1 MSKARAN
8 QPEDFTRPLRRVLVL
23 LVLLILGA
31 IFMIWRIDSPRVEQ
45 FRANL
50 VDKLVPSFG
59 WAMLPVTNAMAMI
72 DDFQSYAR
80 LYEQNQQLRDEL
92 QQMKAWKE
100 AALQLEQKNAR
111 LLDLNKVRLDPRLT
125 HVTGVVL
132 ADSGSPFRQSVLLNV
147 GARDGIRDGWAT
159 MDGIGLVGRISGVGD
174 RSARVILLTDSNSR
188 VPVTVQPSGQR
199 GILAGDNSQLPLLN
213 FLEDA
218 DAVQP
223 GDRVVTSG
231 DGEVFPAG
239 LLVGQVAK
247 DAEGR
252 LRVILA
258 ADYQRLEFLRVLRSH
273 EIAAI
278 TDAGALIAPDPLRPL
293 PAGVQG
299 PQVPENFRPATQ
311 SGAPSGAQTTPQP
324 APQPEPVTGGDGN
337 G

>member
-1 MSKARAN
+1 MSKLRIN
-8 QPEDFTRPLRRVLVL
+8 QSDDFARPLRRVLVL
-23 LVLLILGA
+23 ILLLLFGA
-31 IFMIWRIDSPRVEQ
+31 IFTLWRIDSPRVEQ
-45 FRANL
+45 FRAAL
-50 VDKLVPSFG
+50 VDKLVPSFD
-59 WAMLPVTNAMAMI
+59 WAMVPVANLVGMI

-80 LYEQNQQLRDEL
+80 LYQQNQQLRGEL

-159 MDGIGLVGRISGVGD
+159 MDGIGLVGRISGVGEH
-174 RSARVILLTDSNSR
+174 SSRVILLTDSNSR

-199 GILAGDNSQLPLLN
+199 GLVTGDNSQVPPLA
-213 FLEDA
+213 FLEDSNS
-218 DAVQP
+218 VQP

-231 DGEVFPAG
+231 DGAVLPAG

-247 DAEGR
+247 DSEGR

-273 EIAAI
+273 ELEPIL
-278 TDAGALIAPDPLRPL
+278 DAGALIAPDPLRPL
-293 PAGVQG
+293 PAGTQG
-299 PQVPENFRPATQ
+299 PLLPDNFKPATE
-311 SGAPSGAQTTPQP
+311 GA
-324 APQPEPVTGGDGN
+324 GN